1 MLSLEMST
9 RGEQLQ
15 TVAGDQLERLAR
27 VVAALDPERAREPC
41 PGRARLGDGS
51 IGTVATHTAR
61 NYERITGFVAGE
73 ADGSAEARHGHG
85 GAGAFDGGVLA
96 QQLAAAQQEL
106 GAIGAL
112 SDGELDSVPPA
123 ESFRF
128 CDGQRTL
135 EQVLAALLQHQDHQL
150 DALEAAV

>member
-1 MLSLEMST
+1 MST
-9 RGEQLQ
+9 RGEQLRM
-15 TVAGDQLERLAR
+15 VASDQLERLTR
-27 VVAALDPERAREPC
+27 VVSALDPERAREPC
-41 PGRARLGDGS
+41 PGRGKLGDGS

-61 NYERITGFVAGE
+61 NYERIAGFVAGD
-73 ADGSAEARHGHG
+73 ADGSGEGRHGQGH
-85 GAGAFDGGVLA
+85 ARAAPFDGRVLA
-96 QQLAAAQQEL
+96 HQLAAAQEEL